1 MTEALLTYAGPV
13 FAIDDDIKGELA
25 RDIVRLEIEE
35 TTAGL
40 KTMTVYLVAQGRA
53 NSSGEQEQLTWTDR
67 SWISGRRSRS

>member
-13 FAIDDDIKGELA
+13 FEVEGDVKGELA

-40 KTMTVYLVAQGRA
+40 RT
-53 NSSGEQEQLTWTDR
+53 
-67 SWISGRRSRS
+67 